1 LPLPDADGRVPGSGR
16 RPPRVRL
23 QTRFLLYFTSLVV
36 GVMAFT
42 VLLVEERLGRIIAR
56 EAEMRALSLARSL
69 AAVSQPALARED
81 HAVLAQNAMH
91 AAREDDGITE
101 IVIFDREG
109 RVAADSD
116 HPGRRGSLPA
126 DPEAR
131 RFAQATR
138 DLVVRTRLSRRDG
151 MPGSEP
157 GLDVAV
163 PVLSETGRER
173 LGTVRLVFTTEEMQA
188 QIGDMRLALAGVGLA
203 AIALGTLGSFV
214 LARRITRPLS
224 QLVAGVDRA
233 AAGDL
238 ETRLEVQSGDEIEEL
253 ARRFDEMVR
262 RTRGEHDR
270 LERRS
275 HDLQRLNEAG
285 LDLADALHSEGVLG
299 LVADAA
305 CVFAGA
311 QRAQA
316 VAQIG
321 SRDRPWWSAPAAPPF
336 TIEVRKAI
344 ETELGRQRGEALAGL
359 PFALPAGV
367 RAVPVAHGG
376 TLLGWIFLEGGPELS
391 REAEGFLSI
400 LAGQAAATLRNIQ
413 LLEER
418 LESARLSTIGR
429 MISTIVHDFRNPM
442 TAIRGYAS
450 MIEEVELD
458 PERRRQC
465 AHLVVEETD
474 RLNGMIDEI
483 LEFTRGGATRLRRQP
498 VSLEELVAKLQRVLE
513 PDLQSRGIRFARD
526 LGYAGAVS
534 VDVDRMLRAMI
545 NIASNALDA
554 MESGGTFLVRSRGR
568 NAHVEIDLADD
579 GHGIPEEL
587 HSRIYEPFFTHGK
600 PRGIGLGMSITR
612 KIVEE
617 HGGQIRLDSQVGR
630 GTTFTVSLP
639 VDAAPAAEPG
649 SGAASPAARP
659 AS

>member
-1 LPLPDADGRVPGSGR
+1 MPLPDADGRVPGSGR
-16 RPPRVRL
+16 LPRRVRL

-36 GVMAFT
+36 AVMAFT
-42 VLLVEERLGRIIAR
+42 ILLVEQHLGRIIAR
-56 EAEMRALSLARSL
+56 EAEVRALSLARSL
-69 AAVSQPALARED
+69 AAVSQPALARDD

-126 DPEAR
+126 DPAVLGL
-131 RFAQATR
+131 ALTKR
-138 DLVVRTRLSRRDG
+138 DLVMATQLSRRDG
-151 MPGSEP
+151 MPGLEP

-163 PVLSETGRER
+163 PVLSESGKER
-173 LGTVRLVFTTEEMQA
+173 LGTVRLVFTTEEMRA
-188 QIGDMRLALAGVGLA
+188 QIGDMRLDLAGVGA
-203 AIALGTLGSFV
+203 AAVALGILGSFV

-224 QLVAGVDRA
+224 ELVAGAVRA
-233 AAGDL
+233 ADGDL
-238 ETRLEVQSGDEIEEL
+238 DTPLHVRSGDEIEDL
-253 ARRFDEMVR
+253 AERFDVMVR
-262 RTRGEHDR
+262 RIRDEHHR

-275 HDLQRLNEAG
+275 RDLQRLSEAG
-285 LDLADALHSEGVLG
+285 LGLAEALHSEGVLG
-299 LVADAA
+299 LVAEAA
-305 CVFAGA
+305 GIFVGA
-311 QRAQA
+311 PHAQA

-321 SRDRPWWSAPAAPPF
+321 SRDRPWWSSPAAAPF
-336 TIEVRKAI
+336 TIEVRKAL
-344 ETELGRQRGEALAGL
+344 EVELGRRRSEGSVGL
-359 PFALPAGV
+359 PSALPAGT
-367 RAVPVAHGG
+367 RAVSVAHGG
-376 TLLGWIFLEGGPELS
+376 TLLGWIFLEGGPQPS
-391 REAEGFLSI
+391 PEAEGLLAI

-418 LESARLSTIGR
+418 LESERLSTIGR

-442 TAIRGYAS
+442 TAIRGYAA
-450 MIEEVELD
+450 MIEEMDLGPD
-458 PERRRQC
+458 RRRQC

-483 LEFTRGGATRLRRQP
+483 LEFTRGGPTRLRRQS

-513 PDLQSRGIRFARD
+513 PDLQSRGIRFAQD
-526 LGYAGAVS
+526 LAYAGAVT

-554 MESGGTFLVRSRGR
+554 MESGGTFLVRSRER

-579 GHGIPEEL
+579 GRGIPEEL
-587 HSRIYEPFFTHGK
+587 QARIYEPFFTHGK

-612 KIVEE
+612 KVVEE
-617 HGGQIRLDSQVGR
+617 HGGQIRIDSEVGR

-639 VDAAPAAEPG
+639 ADV
-649 SGAASPAARP
+649 AARP

>member
-1 LPLPDADGRVPGSGR
+1 MPLPDADGRVPGSGR
-16 RPPRVRL
+16 LPRRVRL

-36 GVMAFT
+36 AVMAFT
-42 VLLVEERLGRIIAR
+42 ILLVEQHLGRIIAR
-56 EAEMRALSLARSL
+56 EAEVRALSLARSL
-69 AAVSQPALARED
+69 AAVSQPALARDD

-126 DPEAR
+126 DPAVLGL
-131 RFAQATR
+131 ALTKR
-138 DLVVRTRLSRRDG
+138 DLVMATQLSRRDG
-151 MPGSEP
+151 MPGLEP

-163 PVLSETGRER
+163 PVLSESGKER
-173 LGTVRLVFTTEEMQA
+173 LGTVRLVFTTEEMRA
-188 QIGDMRLALAGVGLA
+188 QIGDMRLDLAGVGA
-203 AIALGTLGSFV
+203 AAVALGVLGSFV

-224 QLVAGVDRA
+224 ELVAGAVRA
-233 AAGDL
+233 ADGDL
-238 ETRLEVQSGDEIEEL
+238 DTPLHVRSGDEIEEL
-253 ARRFDEMVR
+253 AERFDVMVR
-262 RTRGEHDR
+262 RIRDEHHR

-275 HDLQRLNEAG
+275 RDLQRLSEAG
-285 LDLADALHSEGVLG
+285 LGLAEALHSEGVLG
-299 LVADAA
+299 LVAEAA
-305 CVFAGA
+305 GVFVGA
-311 QRAQA
+311 PHAQA

-321 SRDRPWWSAPAAPPF
+321 SRDRPWWSSPAAAPF
-336 TIEVRKAI
+336 TIEVRKAL
-344 ETELGRQRGEALAGL
+344 EVELGRRRSEGSVGL
-359 PFALPAGV
+359 PSALPAGT
-367 RAVPVAHGG
+367 RAVSVAHGG
-376 TLLGWIFLEGGPELS
+376 TLLGWIFLEGGPQPS
-391 REAEGFLSI
+391 PEAEGLLAI

-418 LESARLSTIGR
+418 LESERLSTIGR

-442 TAIRGYAS
+442 TAIRGYAA
-450 MIEEVELD
+450 MIEEMDLGPD
-458 PERRRQC
+458 RRRQC

-483 LEFTRGGATRLRRQP
+483 LEFTRGGPTRLRRQS

-513 PDLQSRGIRFARD
+513 PDLQSRGIRFAQD
-526 LGYAGAVS
+526 LAYAGAVT

-554 MESGGTFLVRSRGR
+554 MESGGTFLVRSRER

-579 GHGIPEEL
+579 GRGIPEEL
-587 HSRIYEPFFTHGK
+587 QARIYEPFFTHGK

-612 KIVEE
+612 KVVEE
-617 HGGQIRLDSQVGR
+617 HGGQIRIDSEVGR

-639 VDAAPAAEPG
+639 TDA
-649 SGAASPAARP
+649 AARP